1 MLITMETRLDDA
13 TIEEFL
19 GVYRDSFAPLEDKA
33 AARQSLT
40 DDEFREEMLEESVLK
55 FVAWDKRGRPA
66 ALAFVATDL
75 SIVPWVSV
83 PYYAARFPDHF
94 SRGAVYYFGA
104 LLVRTDLRGGIAAA
118 ELLKELTR
126 FVSINRGIAAFD
138 CCRYNEETINVPEL
152 VAAGG
157 RQICEID
164 TQEIDAQRY
173 YAYTPGELPVGY
185 STEPLPSISEV
196 IDLTAAEAAEKEEA
210 VIDLVALEKEE
221 AKEDALSSK
230 KDRSHS

>member
-13 TIEEFL
+13 TTEEFL
-19 GVYRDSFAPLEDKA
+19 AVYRDSFAPLEDKA

-55 FVAWDKRGRPA
+55 FVAWDRKSRPA
-66 ALAFVATDL
+66 ALAVVATDL
-75 SIVPWVSV
+75 SVVPWISV
-83 PYYAARFPDHF
+83 PYFAARFPDHF
-94 SRGAVYYFGA
+94 SRGALYYFGA
-104 LLVRTDLRGGIAAA
+104 LLVRNDLRGGVAAA

-138 CCRYNEETINVPEL
+138 CCRYNEETLNIPEL

-173 YAYTPGELPVGY
+173 YAFTPSELPQGY
-185 STEPLPSISEV
+185 STEPLPSIRQV
-196 IDLTAAEAAEKEEA
+196 IDLSAAEAQEEDA
-210 VIDLVALEKEE
+210 VIDLVALENETAEQDKLTAEE
-221 AKEDALSSK
+221 RGSQ
-230 KDRSHS
+230 R

>member
-1 MLITMETRLDDA
+1 MLITMETRIRDS

-19 GVYRDSFAPLEDKA
+19 GVYRDSFSPLEDKA

-40 DDEFREEMLEESVLK
+40 DDEFREEMREESVLK
-55 FVAWDKRGRPA
+55 FVAWDKTGHPA

-75 SIVPWVSV
+75 SVVPWISV
-83 PYYAARFPDHF
+83 PYFAARFPEHF

-104 LLVRTDLRGGIAAA
+104 LLVRTDLRGGVAAA
-118 ELLKELTR
+118 ALLKELTR

-138 CCRYNEETINVPEL
+138 CCRYNEETINLPEL

-173 YAYTPGELPVGY
+173 YAFTPSELPQGY
-185 STEPLPSISEV
+185 STDLLPSIREV
-196 IDLTAAEAAEKEEA
+196 IDLNAAEADQEEEP
-210 VIDLVALEKEE
+210 VIDLVALEEE
-221 AKEDALSSK
+221 EVEQEALTSK
-230 KDRSHS
+230 QRGSRA

>member
-1 MLITMETRLDDA
+1 MLITMETRLDDP

-40 DDEFREEMLEESVLK
+40 DDEFRDEMREASVLK
-55 FVAWDKRGRPA
+55 FVAWDKSHRPA

-75 SIVPWVSV
+75 SIVPWISV
-83 PYYAARFPDHF
+83 PYFAARFPDHF
-94 SRGAVYYFGA
+94 ARGVVYYFGA
-104 LLVRTDLRGGIAAA
+104 LLVRTDLRGSTAAA
-118 ELLKELTR
+118 QLLKELTR
-126 FVSINRGIAAFD
+126 FVSLNRGIAAFD
-138 CCRYNEETINVPEL
+138 CCRYNEETIKLPDL

-173 YAYTPGELPVGY
+173 YAYTPSELPEGY
-185 STEPLPSISEV
+185 SSEPLPSLREV
-196 IDLTAAEAAEKEEA
+196 IDLVAEEEEV
-210 VIDLVALEKEE
+210 VIDLVALEEEE
-221 AKEDALSSK
+221 AGQGALTPKEQ
-230 KDRSHS
+230 RSPT